1 MNNAVY
7 IHKRIDID
15 DVVLQNVLFDAFI
28 SCGYT
33 DASARVAAQKVVDIP
48 HYVEYNIFT
57 GIKVTKKRM
66 LAAISRYI
74 ANNDDKDIELICDN
88 AREILCS
95 IPA

>member
-15 DVVLQNVLFDAFI
+15 DTVLQNVLFDAFI

-33 DASARVAAQKVVDIP
+33 DSAARAAAKKVVDIP
-48 HYVEYNIFT
+48 HYVEYNVFT
-57 GIKVTKKRM
+57 GIKVTKERM

-74 ANNDDKDIELICDN
+74 ANNDDNDIMLICDN